1 MSSDFINK
9 KNELLHWI
17 SKLQDENIISEL
29 LELKRN
35 VELSS
40 YVNEPKAEYALKDDF
55 EERWA
60 RGISHEEMK
69 NRTKDYISNLPW
81 KI

>member
-1 MSSDFINK
+1 MSSDFINN
-9 KNELLHWI
+9 KNEILQWI
-17 SKLQDENIISEL
+17 SELQDEDIISEL
-29 LELKRN
+29 LELKNN

-40 YVNEPKAEYALKDDF
+40 YINEPKTEYAVKDDF

-60 RGISHEEMK
+60 KGISHEEMK
-69 NRTKDYISNLPW
+69 KRTRDYISNLPW